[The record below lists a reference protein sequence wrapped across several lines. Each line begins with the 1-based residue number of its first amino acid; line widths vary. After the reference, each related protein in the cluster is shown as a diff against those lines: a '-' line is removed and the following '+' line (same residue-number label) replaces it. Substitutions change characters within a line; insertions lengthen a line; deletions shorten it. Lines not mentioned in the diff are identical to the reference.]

1 MVTLETEACVALSF
15 RETLEW
21 YQNFLQFILK
31 KEQSPRP
38 QVKVLI
44 VEQTH
49 PSYIKSI
56 CFWVPWQWHFRGY
69 GMRSCSASS
78 PTHHQ
83 AVGPQGE
90 LVMFVP
96 PHQLHSGTC
105 CKWPTAAQ
113 MLLIDAMGDE
123 PLVKAVPSGQH
134 CSRYWAEVYVCTC
147 APKDTRFWMLESLI
161 YTHPLPPVDC

>member
-56 CFWVPWQWHFRGY
+56 CF
-69 GMRSCSASS
+69 
-78 PTHHQ
+78 
-83 AVGPQGE
+83 
-90 LVMFVP
+90 
-96 PHQLHSGTC
+96 
-105 CKWPTAAQ
+105 
-113 MLLIDAMGDE
+113 
-123 PLVKAVPSGQH
+123 
-134 CSRYWAEVYVCTC
+134 
-147 APKDTRFWMLESLI
+147 
-161 YTHPLPPVDC
+161 